1 MRNPYITGAYV
12 TGSNHYGREHL
23 LDYLLRSEGRAY
35 WVVGTRRIGKTSLLR
50 QLELL
55 AAVGDRYVPLF
66 WDMQGC
72 ESFTCMG
79 GYLADAVRD
88 HLERFEPLGV
98 TDAILA
104 QEDPLT
110 LLSTLRHL
118 VRRAGR
124 ELLLLGD
131 ETETLIGAARDEPE
145 AMQRFHRQLTG
156 GAGLRVIFA
165 STRQIYR
172 MHDVCREWTTSPFLS
187 GFDMSQTLGSLEPE
201 AAEALILQTQAPEGS
216 QVHAAAEVVA
226 AITQATNN
234 HPFLLQILCS
244 RLFGEDGTLWFFDEE
259 DLRADPI
266 LAGFFEHDFR
276 QLSQTDRGIVLAVH
290 RAGRIMQAALAA
302 IDGDNAAELAQ
313 RLRNLEAL
321 GYLRRP
327 ADVADA
333 SITIGNLFL
342 TSWLDAAA
350 DFLAELPASQTSENA
365 MRAAF
370 ARQSDESTASLVA
383 QLNARRARLVELEA
397 IRAREFT
404 AVSSETLEEMAQL
417 QVEISALRG
426 LLAQRQ

>member
-1 MRNPYITGAYV
+1 V
-12 TGSNHYGREHL
+12 TGSNHYGRREL

-55 AAVGDRYVPLF
+55 AAASDRYVPLF

-72 ESFTCMG
+72 ESFSCMG
-79 GYLADAVRD
+79 GYLADAVGD

-98 TDAILA
+98 TDALLA
-104 QEDPLT
+104 EEDPLA
-110 LLSTLRHL
+110 LLSTFRRLAS
-118 VRRAGR
+118 RAGR

-131 ETETLIGAARDEPE
+131 ETEALIAAAREEPA

-156 GAGLRVIFA
+156 GAGLRVVFA

-172 MHDVCREWTTSPFLS
+172 MHDVCRDWPTSPFLS

-201 AAEALILQTQAPEGS
+201 AADALIAQAQAAEDAR
-216 QVHAAAEVVA
+216 VRAAAGVVK
-226 AITQATNN
+226 AITRATNN

-244 RLFGEDGTLWFFDEE
+244 RLFAEDGTLRPPDE
-259 DLRADPI
+259 DDMRVDPI

-276 QLSQTDRGIVLAVH
+276 QLSQTDRRIVLAVH
-290 RAGRIMQAALAA
+290 RGGPTTEAELAA

-313 RLRNLEAL
+313 RLNNLEAL

-327 ADVADA
+327 ADGEEQVA
-333 SITIGNLFL
+333 IGNLFL
-342 TSWLDAAA
+342 ASWLDAAA
-350 DFLAELPASQTSENA
+350 DFLVELPASQTSEAA

-370 ARQSDESTASLVA
+370 ARQSNESTASLVT
-383 QLNARRARLVELEA
+383 QLNARRARLIELEGV
-397 IRAREFT
+397 RAREFT
-404 AVSSETLEEMAQL
+404 GVSPETLEEMAQL
-417 QVEISALRG
+417 QTEIVALRG